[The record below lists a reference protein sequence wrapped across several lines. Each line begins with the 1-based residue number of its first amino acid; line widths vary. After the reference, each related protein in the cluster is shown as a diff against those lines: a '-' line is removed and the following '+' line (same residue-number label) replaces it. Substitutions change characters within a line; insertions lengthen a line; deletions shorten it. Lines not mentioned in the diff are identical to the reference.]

1 MTGWTRRRAI
11 AGLCAGA
18 GVAAL
23 GPPGLRLARAQGA
36 REIAIVAQR
45 FRFEPAVVEVKA
57 GEALL
62 LQIHSLD
69 FVHGFQVP
77 ALGLRADLLPGMVT
91 PLRLTPLQPGRLDFL
106 CDNFCG
112 DGHETMHGHFN
123 VLA

>member
-1 MTGWTRRRAI
+1 MTRWSRRHLLSR
-11 AGLCAGA
+11 LCAGA
-18 GVAAL
+18 AL
-23 GPPGLRLARAQGA
+23 AGLGLAGLRRAQAQGG

-45 FRFEPAVVEVKA
+45 FRFTPDVIDLQRGEPV
-57 GEALL
+57 L

-69 FVHGFQVP
+69 FVHGFHVP

-91 PLRLTPLQPGRLDFL
+91 PLRLTPLQAGRLDFL

-123 VLA
+123 VLG